1 MTVIRQVPS
10 TNDASFSVS
19 RRRLSR
25 SASSVVINTCCIRS
39 SAACWSCKCRKPYSR
54 IRGPI
59 RRQNSASASGSFPAP
74 IRTTISESLSS
85 ITISTYFMCNGQPL
99 RYTSCYPM
107 RIPSSKRIA
116 KSARRDSMSAPA
128 TVATPYLNSREDAAF
143 RFLGLP
149 TLMRST
155 AETTNGAY
163 GLMEH
168 WSMPPGFASPYHLHH
183 REDEAF
189 YVLEGDMAFICDGK
203 WQRGG
208 PGTFVFGPRELAH
221 GFTVVGD
228 TPARM
233 LLLCS
238 PGGFEQFVQQLGQ

>member
-1 MTVIRQVPS
+1 
-10 TNDASFSVS
+10 
-19 RRRLSR
+19 
-25 SASSVVINTCCIRS
+25 
-39 SAACWSCKCRKPYSR
+39 
-54 IRGPI
+54 
-59 RRQNSASASGSFPAP
+59 
-74 IRTTISESLSS
+74 
-85 ITISTYFMCNGQPL
+85 
-99 RYTSCYPM
+99 
-107 RIPSSKRIA
+107 
-116 KSARRDSMSAPA
+116 MSAPA
-128 TVATPYLNSREDAAF
+128 TVATPYVNSREDAAF

-155 AETTNGAY
+155 AETTTGAY

-221 GFTVVGD
+221 GFKVVGD

-238 PGGFEQFVQQLGQ
+238 PGGFEQFVQQLGQPLDAPMTPPDLAQLVAVAATFGIDILGPLPEE